1 MSKTVL
7 NSANAPAAIGPYSQA
22 ISGTGSITFVSGQL
36 PIDPATGAFAAAN
49 TIQVQTKQ
57 SLENIKAILEAGGLS
72 LSDVVKTTVLLSDI
86 ANFGPM
92 NEVYAQYF
100 TADCPAR
107 AAFQVAALPKNALVE
122 IEAVAIH

>member
-36 PIDPATGAFAAAN
+36 PIDPATGTFAGD
-49 TIQVQTKQ
+49 TIQEQTKQ
-57 SLENIKAILEAGGLS
+57 SLENIKAILEAGGMS
-72 LSDVVKTTVLLSDI
+72 LNDVVKTTVLLSDI

-100 TADCPAR
+100 TVDCPAR

>member
-36 PIDPATGAFAAAN
+36 PIDPATGALA
-49 TIQVQTKQ
+49 
-57 SLENIKAILEAGGLS
+57 EG
-72 LSDVVKTTVLLSDI
+72 VV
-86 ANFGPM
+86 AQAHQ
-92 NEVYAQYF
+92 YAQYF

>member
-1 MSKTVL
+1 MKHVIATT
-7 NSANAPAAIGPYSQA
+7 SAPGAVGPYSQA
-22 ISGTGSITFVSGQL
+22 IEANGFVFVSGQL
-36 PIDPATGAFAAAN
+36 PLDPATGAFAGN
-49 TIQVQTKQ
+49 TIQAQTKQ

-86 ANFGPM
+86 SNFGPM

>member
-36 PIDPATGAFAAAN
+36 PIDPATGAFAGD

-57 SLENIKAILEAGGLS
+57 SLENIKAILEAGG
-72 LSDVVKTTVLLSDI
+72 
-86 ANFGPM
+86 PR